1 MGFKK
6 LIMAILLAI
15 LVVLAVNAQDMDD
28 NMMIKVKIND
38 TIFDVQLE
46 NNSATQELVK
56 TLEKEN
62 VTVNAT
68 DYGNF
73 EKVGDLGFS
82 LPTSDE
88 QVNTSPGDIVLYQG
102 NQISL
107 FYESHS
113 WSYTKLGKIQ
123 DADDLKTNLG
133 SGEVVITF
141 SLK

>member
-1 MGFKK
+1 MVFKK
-6 LIMAILLAI
+6 LIMAILLTL
-15 LVVLAVNAQDMDD
+15 LVVLTVNAHDTDD
-28 NMMIKVKIND
+28 NMMINAKIND

-46 NNSATQELVK
+46 DNSATRELVK
-56 TLEKEN
+56 TLEKGN

-88 QVNTSPGDIVLYQG
+88 QINTSPGDIVLYQG

-123 DADDLKTNLG
+123 DDGDLKTILG
-133 SGEVVITF
+133 SGDVAITF

>member
-123 DADDLKTNLG
+123 YADDLKTNLG